1 MMEQNKIILALR
13 QTALILDKCADD
25 VPYELSAK
33 KELYFRMVDAAKEAR
48 EIAKDLQ
55 ESK

>member
-1 MMEQNKIILALR
+1 MDQNKIVLALR
-13 QTALILDKCADD
+13 QTALVLEKCADD

-33 KELYFRMVDAAKEAR
+33 KELYFRMVDAGKHAQ
-48 EIAKDLQ
+48 EIAKDMQ